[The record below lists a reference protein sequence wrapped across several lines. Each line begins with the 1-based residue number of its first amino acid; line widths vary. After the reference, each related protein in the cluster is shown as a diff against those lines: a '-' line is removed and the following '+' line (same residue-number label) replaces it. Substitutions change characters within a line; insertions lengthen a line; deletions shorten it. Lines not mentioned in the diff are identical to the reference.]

1 MKKFLIIL
9 FFISIYIVGS
19 NVLSA
24 SPPIQQDCGENFNNC
39 MNDAEVAYYTTV
51 SVIQGSEEKAQRN
64 YVASVRSCVSG
75 YNDCP
80 QQ

>member
-24 SPPIQQDCGENFNNC
+24 SPPIQQDCFGNFGEC
-39 MNDAEVAYYTTV
+39 MVDAELEYTGAT
-51 SVIQGSEEKAQRN
+51 GSIKGSQQKAEEI
-64 YVASVRSCVSG
+64 YVAAVRTCVSE